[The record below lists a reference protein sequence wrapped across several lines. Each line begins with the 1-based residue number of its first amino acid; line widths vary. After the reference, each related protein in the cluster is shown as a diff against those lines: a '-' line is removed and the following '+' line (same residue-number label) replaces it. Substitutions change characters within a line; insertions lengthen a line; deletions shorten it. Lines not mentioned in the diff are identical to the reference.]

1 MKKIIEYLLLLLA
14 LAAFVYLGRGKL
26 EAFFYNQGNDY
37 FERSL
42 YEEAIKSYGNALKI
56 NPQSL
61 LAHLGLAESYRD
73 NKDYDKAAD
82 EYNKVLN
89 IDPLYIKAY
98 QSLAEM
104 YSQKSRHAEALS
116 VIRRGRDRL
125 ADNPDINQA
134 WQECCYAF
142 VVSTLNKS
150 TELFLM
156 NKNTEA
162 ISLLRGALKSCPDFA
177 VAQYTLGYYYFSVK
191 DYANAEASLK
201 KAILIDPQFHYAHK
215 LLSQVYFKKGSFEK
229 ELSSAREAFAMNNS
243 DASVCNDLG
252 LALMHLERYAEAIT
266 YLKKAVSLDPGN
278 TDYIYSLGSVYRDNK
293 MFSQAISEYNKLM
306 VLKND
311 YPNLHNDLAD
321 IYNILGNRG
330 QAVLEYQKEARFCQ
344 QELETDPDNP
354 ELLNNYAH
362 ALNALGESEEARKI
376 IEGVIKSYPRYR
388 QAYLTLSKIYEK
400 TQNAPLALKAL
411 EKAKQLSTGE
421 DFIDNEISRLNKEF
435 LPKAKIQAE
444 QKDRIY
450 LKNGRQLQAKIIKE
464 YPDKIVLEMWLGS
477 SRGEV
482 IFYRDAIERIEKHQ
496 D

>member
-1 MKKIIEYLLLLLA
+1 
-14 LAAFVYLGRGKL
+14 
-26 EAFFYNQGNDY
+26 
-37 FERSL
+37 
-42 YEEAIKSYGNALKI
+42 
-56 NPQSL
+56 
-61 LAHLGLAESYRD
+61 
-73 NKDYDKAAD
+73 
-82 EYNKVLN
+82 
-89 IDPLYIKAY
+89 
-98 QSLAEM
+98 
-104 YSQKSRHAEALS
+104 
-116 VIRRGRDRL
+116 
-125 ADNPDINQA
+125 
-134 WQECCYAF
+134 
-142 VVSTLNKS
+142 
-150 TELFLM
+150 
-156 NKNTEA
+156 
-162 ISLLRGALKSCPDFA
+162 
-177 VAQYTLGYYYFSVK
+177 
-191 DYANAEASLK
+191 
-201 KAILIDPQFHYAHK
+201 
-215 LLSQVYFKKGSFEK
+215 
-229 ELSSAREAFAMNNS
+229 
-243 DASVCNDLG
+243 
-252 LALMHLERYAEAIT
+252 
-266 YLKKAVSLDPGN
+266 
-278 TDYIYSLGSVYRDNK
+278 
-293 MFSQAISEYNKLM
+293 M